1 MTDVFVRGMRNVS
14 KIAALAP
21 RPTRVIQ
28 KSPFYAD
35 RSFNY
40 HVPRRISSAT
50 GLRNNSSGLRSLENS
65 SSHLRLWR
73 QDIADGQVKHWQLR
87 FTAHTFRHV
96 TSSSEGASR
105 RQFLNWR
112 SGQES
117 VGNPSLG
124 VYSRVHCRSFHTTG
138 RGRDK
143 AESKR
148 EDLEKQQTRENMSS
162 PKIPEQST
170 AESGSGQGQSHQSH
184 FYDRLHM
191 PQFHRPTKEE
201 LLAAATGFWSRLKV
215 HFKWLTIKSAR
226 PFNMDEIV
234 GFISWIAL
242 GHVIWIV
249 IGTTTFVSLAIFA
262 INTVFAQETLA
273 GWIGNYLTKSSGLQ
287 VVFESAIVPKWGD
300 GVITFKNVFISRRP
314 GQHKSRVTKGSPEAA
329 AQASPAEDPVPPEEQ
344 NYTQFD
350 ITIGEINVTLSFSKW
365 WNSKGPL
372 QNVEVKHVRGV
383 VDRTHVFWTDAQ
395 IDPKSLRHE
404 HNPGDFEIE
413 SFKIEDLLV
422 TVLQPE
428 GFRPFPVSIYTAD
441 LPRLRKQWLF
451 YDFLCAN
458 SMTGEFDRS
467 LFTIHPRQT
476 HSYTGAQLNNPSDP
490 SNEPWKKQSRI
501 RIDGMNIDHLNR
513 GAVGPLSWIHEGNVD
528 VVADIMIPTDGEESV
543 MKVMTDFYERLEETL
558 TSKKHLEP
566 QQQEPV
572 QEDGADSP
580 ETITYGGVAI
590 SPPVTSQPTK
600 DSDKRFI
607 VMDLRIHLNDVR
619 AIVPLFTR
627 DLSYINNALIRPIV
641 AYINSR
647 RTFIPINCRVVKRLS
662 DFDGSWTVFDSGL
675 MDDLSAEVYDA
686 FARDVTD
693 EQARLRRFKKVGLW
707 SLQIAAQAI
716 FLVRPP
722 FSFSLFFHAKS
733 RCVVS
738 LCLHVCQSNILPSQ
752 GMAGNIA

>member
-1 MTDVFVRGMRNVS
+1 MLPHTRSGNPTAGDSGF
-14 KIAALAP
+14 AAHTAP
-21 RPTRVIQ
+21 L
-28 KSPFYAD
+28 
-35 RSFNY
+35 
-40 HVPRRISSAT
+40 
-50 GLRNNSSGLRSLENS
+50 GLRLARRTPGTWSHDRFSWVLRRGFHQSPRGRAKPEIKRERIDQQKVNNDSSKAGEVPQN
-65 SSHLRLWR
+65 
-73 QDIADGQVKHWQLR
+73 
-87 FTAHTFRHV
+87 
-96 TSSSEGASR
+96 ASKPE
-105 RQFLNWR
+105 
-112 SGQES
+112 SGQHHSQNE
-117 VGNPSLG
+117 
-124 VYSRVHCRSFHTTG
+124 
-138 RGRDK
+138 
-143 AESKR
+143 
-148 EDLEKQQTRENMSS
+148 
-162 PKIPEQST
+162 
-170 AESGSGQGQSHQSH
+170 H
-184 FYDRLHM
+184 FYDRIHM

-215 HFKWLTIKSAR
+215 RFKWLTIKSTR
-226 PFNMDEIV
+226 PFNVDEIV

-249 IGTTTFVSLAIFA
+249 VGTTTFVSLAIFA

-273 GWIGNYLTKSSGLQ
+273 GWIGNYLTKSSGLH
-287 VVFESAIVPKWGD
+287 VVFESAIVPKWSD
-300 GVITFKNVFISRRP
+300 GVITFKNVFVSRRP
-314 GQHKSRVTKGSPEAA
+314 GQRKSRVTKGSPEAA
-329 AQASPAEDPVPPEEQ
+329 AQASSIEDPVPPDEQ

-372 QNVEVKHVRGV
+372 QNVEIKHIRGV
-383 VDRTHVFWTDAQ
+383 VDRTHVFWTGEQ
-395 IDPKSLRHE
+395 IDPKTYRHE

-428 GFRPFPVSIYTAD
+428 GFRPFPVSIYNAD

-476 HSYTGAQLNNPSDP
+476 HSFTGATLHEPNPNDP

-528 VVADIMIPTDGEESV
+528 IVADVMIPNDCEESV
-543 MKVMTDFYERLEETL
+543 MKVVTDFYERMEAAL
-558 TSKKHLEP
+558 TSRKHFEP
-566 QQQEPV
+566 ATERDDTSDV
-572 QEDGADSP
+572 D
-580 ETITYGGVAI
+580 TVTYGGVSVVDPA
-590 SPPVTSQPTK
+590 SPAPKAVREE
-600 DSDKRFI
+600 DKRFL

-619 AIVPLFTR
+619 AVVPLFTR

-686 FARDVTD
+686 FASDVTD

-707 SLQIAAQAI
+707 SLQLAVQAI
-716 FLVRPP
+716 FLVSSP
-722 FSFSLFFHAKS
+722 
-733 RCVVS
+733 
-738 LCLHVCQSNILPSQ
+738 
-752 GMAGNIA
+752 

>member
-1 MTDVFVRGMRNVS
+1 MTDALFRGICDVS
-14 KIAALAP
+14 GIAAIAP
-21 RPTRVIQ
+21 RATRVVQ
-28 KSPFYAD
+28 RRTPCVD
-35 RSFNY
+35 RSFRY
-40 HVPRRISSAT
+40 HVPRRISTINPPENTFGHRGQSVGLSSRPRACQHQSWLQRPDLPRWRGIPSRPNSLAVRNIYT
-50 GLRNNSSGLRSLENS
+50 RNPGALGLRRHHGELATRLTGRFISLQRRDLHAARALGEKSDKERDGHYRQDAAGNASEPAAGENPPKAGPGQQQHGQS
-65 SSHLRLWR
+65 SS
-73 QDIADGQVKHWQLR
+73 
-87 FTAHTFRHV
+87 
-96 TSSSEGASR
+96 
-105 RQFLNWR
+105 
-112 SGQES
+112 
-117 VGNPSLG
+117 
-124 VYSRVHCRSFHTTG
+124 
-138 RGRDK
+138 
-143 AESKR
+143 
-148 EDLEKQQTRENMSS
+148 
-162 PKIPEQST
+162 
-170 AESGSGQGQSHQSH
+170 

-191 PQFHRPTKEE
+191 PQFHRPTKQE

-215 HFKWLTIKSAR
+215 HFKWFTIKSSR

-242 GHVIWIV
+242 GHVIWFV
-249 IGTTTFVSLAIFA
+249 IGTTTFVSLAILA

-273 GWIGNYLTKSSGLQ
+273 GWIGNYLTKSSGLH

-300 GVITFKNVFISRRP
+300 GVITFKNVFVSRRP
-314 GQHKSRVTKGSPEAA
+314 GRTKSNVSKGSPEAA
-329 AQASPAEDPVPPEEQ
+329 AQASSTEDPVPPEEQ

-350 ITIGEINVTLSFSKW
+350 ITIGEINVTLSFNKW

-383 VDRTHVFWTDAQ
+383 VDRTHVFATGEQ
-395 IDPKSLRHE
+395 IDPKSYRHE

-413 SFKIEDLLV
+413 SFKIEDLLL

-458 SMTGEFDRS
+458 SITGEFDKS

-476 HSYTGAQLNNPSDP
+476 HSYTGVQLNDPENP

-501 RIDGMNIDHLNR
+501 RIDGINIDHINR
-513 GAVGPLSWIHEGNVD
+513 GATGPLSWIHEGNVD
-528 VVADIMIPTDGEESV
+528 IVADIMIPNDSDDSV
-543 MKVMTDFYERLEETL
+543 IKVMTDFYERMEATL
-558 TSKKHLEP
+558 TSKKHLE
-566 QQQEPV
+566 QQHLDEYASGDEPV
-572 QEDGADSP
+572 AV
-580 ETITYGGVAI
+580 GGVVVP
-590 SPPVTSQPTK
+590 SPGAQAVREE
-600 DSDKRFI
+600 DKRFL
-607 VMDLRIHLNDVR
+607 VMDLRVHLNDVR
-619 AIVPLFTR
+619 AVVPLFTR

-707 SLQIAAQAI
+707 SLQLAVQAI
-716 FLVRPP
+716 FL
-722 FSFSLFFHAKS
+722 
-733 RCVVS
+733 
-738 LCLHVCQSNILPSQ
+738 

>member
-1 MTDVFVRGMRNVS
+1 MIEAFVQGMRHVS
-14 KIAALAP
+14 RIAACAP
-21 RPTRVIQ
+21 ARTTKVVDRLPA
-28 KSPFYAD
+28 SFD
-35 RSFNY
+35 RSFRY
-40 HVPRRISSAT
+40 HVPRRISNLTAPKNTAGQLPQPVKLPIRIWSPRVDIPAGQGPQIRSRSSLAWIGSFSIKDGQASA
-50 GLRNNSSGLRSLENS
+50 LDFSGLQKGLKYTRGSRHRESPLI
-65 SSHLRLWR
+65 RWR
-73 QDIADGQVKHWQLR
+73 
-87 FTAHTFRHV
+87 
-96 TSSSEGASR
+96 E
-105 RQFLNWR
+105 
-112 SGQES
+112 
-117 VGNPSLG
+117 
-124 VYSRVHCRSFHTTG
+124 FHTTLFA
-138 RGRDK
+138 RQK
-143 AESKR
+143 AEKEREGHTKQKTGEDASKSASA
-148 EDLEKQQTRENMSS
+148 KENAS
-162 PKIPEQST
+162 Q
-170 AESGSGQGQSHQSH
+170 AGSGQQHSYQSR

-215 HFKWLTIKSAR
+215 HFKWFTIKSTR
-226 PFNMDEIV
+226 PFNLDEIV

-249 IGTTTFVSLAIFA
+249 VGTTTFVSLAILA

-300 GVITFKNVFISRRP
+300 GVITFKNVFVSRRP
-314 GQHKSRVTKGSPEAA
+314 GRVQSRVTKGSPEAA
-329 AQASPAEDPVPPEEQ
+329 AQASSAEDPVPPEEQ

-350 ITIGEINVTLSFSKW
+350 ITIGEVNVTLSFSKW
-365 WNSKGPL
+365 WNSKGLL

-383 VDRTHVFWTDAQ
+383 VDRTHVFATGEE

-413 SFKIEDLLV
+413 SFKIEDLLL
-422 TVLQPE
+422 TILQPE
-428 GFRPFPVSIYTAD
+428 GFRPFPVSIYNAD

-458 SMTGEFDRS
+458 SITGEFDKS

-476 HSYTGAQLNNPSDP
+476 HSYTGTKLNDPEDP

-501 RIDGMNIDHLNR
+501 RIDGINIDHINR
-513 GAVGPLSWIHEGNVD
+513 GVAGPLSWIHEGNVD
-528 VVADIMIPTDGEESV
+528 IVADIMIPNDSEESV
-543 MKVMTDFYERLEETL
+543 MKVMTDFYERMEATL
-558 TSKKHLEP
+558 TSRKHLE
-566 QQQEPV
+566 QQRYGEI
-572 QEDGADSP
+572 SP
-580 ETITYGGVAI
+580 EDEPIASGGVVLTT
-590 SPPVTSQPTK
+590 PNSQPVREE
-600 DSDKRFI
+600 DKRFI

-619 AIVPLFTR
+619 AVVPIFTR

-707 SLQIAAQAI
+707 SLQLAVQAI
-716 FLVRPP
+716 FL
-722 FSFSLFFHAKS
+722 
-733 RCVVS
+733 
-738 LCLHVCQSNILPSQ
+738 